1 MQAEKGKEKGQH
13 LTLCVSLSVPG
24 AERLSQVHDHGDR
37 CRCQTNVRKST
48 ERTEPLQDLTD
59 EVRLKQPDFF
69 SCAHKT
75 RTNYHLLI
83 SMNCNIHIKTNPTGM
98 EATFCSCTLIL
109 IVILPSTAGI
119 SWSLIKN
126 SCLNIIMSVKRRQ
139 DTILYRNMHI

>member
-1 MQAEKGKEKGQH
+1 MAEMQKEKGQH
-13 LTLCVSLSVPG
+13 LTLCVSLCRE
-24 AERLSQVHDHGDR
+24 AERSSQEHDHGDG
-37 CRCQTNVRKST
+37 CRCQTNVRKSWGQRKKT
-48 ERTEPLQDLTD
+48 QREPLQDLTD

-126 SCLNIIMSVKRRQ
+126 SCLNIIMSVKRR
-139 DTILYRNMHI
+139 